1 MFSLFGSLHTPH
13 IMVRETVDVR
23 WVWSV
28 SLGELKAEL
37 GRVAFQVL
45 YLYLSVCYLHEPA
58 LF

>member
-1 MFSLFGSLHTPH
+1 
-13 IMVRETVDVR
+13 MVRETVDVR

-45 YLYLSVCYLHEPA
+45 YLYLSVYY
-58 LF
+58 